1 MISSKSI
8 KFVLVAI
15 SLLSLVSCVV
25 HSHPPH
31 KGARGHKVALKKRN
45 AVRVISIKTP
55 DQKVYWNGHWYFV
68 HQGFFFKKE
77 QHGYIRVSPP
87 IGLTVKVL
95 PRQFV
100 RVKLNGQWRYNYS
113 GVHFRWNNVDKSYVV
128 IKVN

>member
-1 MISSKSI
+1 MVSLKSI
-8 KFVLVAI
+8 QSIVVVI
-15 SLLSLVSCVV
+15 SLLSLASCVV

-31 KGARGHKVALKKRN
+31 KSVRGHKVALKKRN
-45 AVRVISIKTP
+45 AVRVVSIKTP
-55 DQKVYWNGHWYFV
+55 DQKVYWDGHWYFI
-68 HQGFFFKKE
+68 HQGHFFKKE
-77 QHGYIRVSPP
+77 QLGYIRVSPP

-113 GVHFRWNNVDKSYVV
+113 GVHLRWNSAHKSYVV